1 MDLEHFVEN
10 FGTDPNLG
18 RAIALYIIQPTNLS
32 PAFQNRNYVRCGVA
46 GSRETQNIDRSA
58 TPSGAESKASSLYSR
73 AAMYFA
79 NWIAGGRI
87 LAALVLPPSVVNA
100 PTGPTIT
107 RVLQARNPDDARPEY
122 ALRGMTMAVALE
134 KIYHQELD
142 QMPRVKRARTSR
154 VEWFMTTQPSFENI
168 KLGLRAVGQGVYYDL
183 TKFSPRAMPS
193 DLIGKGERLVGGV
206 TLDTTT
212 HAFRKSP
219 RLLGL
224 TQDEVE
230 EEDGSVRL
238 TLDDI
243 EDVRNL
249 TARGQQILELIT
261 RRGPKKSAQTQTAAQ
276 PTRST
281 GTGPALEIA
290 QPRVATRSRSQ
301 QTRPAESIT
310 VRLTRSRVAQL
321 REAAETPD
329 DEVRRRR
336 LARALANLS

>member
-1 MDLEHFVEN
+1 
-10 FGTDPNLG
+10 
-18 RAIALYIIQPTNLS
+18 
-32 PAFQNRNYVRCGVA
+32 
-46 GSRETQNIDRSA
+46 
-58 TPSGAESKASSLYSR
+58 
-73 AAMYFA
+73 MYFA

-107 RVLQARNPDDARPEY
+107 RVLQARNPDDARPDY

-154 VEWFMTTQPSFENI
+154 VEWFMTTQKDFQNV
-168 KLGLRAVGQGVYYDL
+168 KLALRAVGQGIYYDL
-183 TKFSPRAMPS
+183 TKHSPRAMPA

-212 HAFRKSP
+212 HTFRKSP

-224 TQDEVE
+224 TQDEIE

-238 TLDDI
+238 SLDDI
-243 EDVRNL
+243 EDVRNM
-249 TARGQQILELIT
+249 TPRGQQILELIT
-261 RRGPKKSAQTQTAAQ
+261 RRGQKKTAMTQTQSPQ
-276 PTRST
+276 TRST
-281 GTGPALEIA
+281 GTDALEIA
-290 QPRVATRSRSQ
+290 QPRVTTRSRTQ
-301 QTRPAESIT
+301 QPTPKQDIT

-321 REAAETPD
+321 REAALTPD
-329 DEVRRRR
+329 DEARRRR
-336 LARALANLS
+336 LAKALANLN